1 MRLVFSSY
9 DFASFAMTA
18 SKEKHPSWV
27 VNPAMLDV
35 LLHGCEEIDRDFK
48 TGSYNLKADVD
59 DNGNVIITLVDIQY
73 GDKFRTWIMEEVFII
88 E

>member
-18 SKEKHPSWV
+18 SKEKHQSWV
-27 VNPAMLDV
+27 INPDMFDV
-35 LLHGCEEIDRDFK
+35 LLRGCEEIDRDFK
-48 TGSYNLKADVD
+48 TGAYDLKAEVD
-59 DNGNVIITLVDIQY
+59 DNGNVIITLVDMQH
-73 GDKFRTWIMEEVFII
+73 GDRFRTWIMEEVFII